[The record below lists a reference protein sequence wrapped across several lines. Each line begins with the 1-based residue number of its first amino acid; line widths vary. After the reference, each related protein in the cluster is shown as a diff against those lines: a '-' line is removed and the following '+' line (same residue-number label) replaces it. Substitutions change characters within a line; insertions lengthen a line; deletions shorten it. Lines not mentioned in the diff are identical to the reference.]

1 MSRATMRVA
10 GHRRRKLHQ
19 TEAGP
24 QFSRF
29 DQGGSAVRWSAK
41 LSARSNRNARRLHE
55 MPFREG
61 TARTG
66 FQITLESPSGLR
78 IRKL

>member
-41 LSARSNRNARRLHE
+41 LLR
-55 MPFREG
+55 G
-61 TARTG
+61 RTG
-66 FQITLESPSGLR
+66 THDVYTKCLFAKARPEPDFR
-78 IRKL
+78 